1 MFPNIRIISDHTH
14 SDRRLQCQPSPQSFF
29 QEKCSSSVNVV
40 NLLGDSFR
48 GETVTKRRDTKRMA
62 WLSRGKDNTRR
73 AIVNEPDVYRALVT
87 RDCCSGTKNIR
98 NSNDY
103 IFIAGLEFLRI
114 EPTKLGGNPIS
125 KQAEMFADVDVLVS
139 LHGAGLTNMLFMPRG
154 SLIVEIMPGTYDKP
168 TYRGLAGLLGHRY
181 RRIHTTTSK
190 PSVITRLMNAFNSRS
205 DRQRKFRRDALVR
218 MQPKETAEIGAV
230 LIEEVIESNR
240 KRGFGV

>member
-1 MFPNIRIISDHTH
+1 MFPNIRIISDHNH

-48 GETVTKRRDTKRMA
+48 GETVTKRRDTKRMV

-87 RDCCSGTKNIR
+87 SDCCSGTKNIS

-103 IFIAGLEFLRI
+103 IFRAGLEFLRI

-154 SLIVEIMPGTYDKP
+154 SLIVEIMPGAYDKP
-168 TYRGLAGLLGHRY
+168 TYRGLAGLLGRN
-181 RRIHTTTSK
+181 HTFSSK
-190 PSVITRLMNAFNSRS
+190 PSVITRLMYASNSRS

-218 MQPKETAEIGAV
+218 MQPKETAEIEAV
-230 LIEEVIESNR
+230 LIGEVIKSNR

>member
-1 MFPNIRIISDHTH
+1 MFPNIRIISDHNH
-14 SDRRLQCQPSPQSFF
+14 SDRRLQCQPSLQSFF

-48 GETVTKRRDTKRMA
+48 GETVTKRRDTKRMV

-87 RDCCSGTKNIR
+87 SDCCSGTKNIS

-103 IFIAGLEFLRI
+103 IFRAGLEFLRI
-114 EPTKLGGNPIS
+114 EPTKLGKYPIS

-154 SLIVEIMPGTYDKP
+154 SLIVEIMPGAYDKP

-181 RRIHTTTSK
+181 HRILTTTSK
-190 PSVITRLMNAFNSRS
+190 LSVITRMKYAINNRS

-218 MQPKETAEIGAV
+218 MQPKETAEIEAV
-230 LIEEVIESNR
+230 LIGEVIKSNR